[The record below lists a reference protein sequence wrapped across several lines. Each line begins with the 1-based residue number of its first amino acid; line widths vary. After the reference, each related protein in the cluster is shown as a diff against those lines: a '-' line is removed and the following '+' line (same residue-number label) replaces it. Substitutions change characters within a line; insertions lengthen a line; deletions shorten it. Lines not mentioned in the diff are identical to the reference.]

1 MPIEGNFETGAKA
14 DGIEVIT
21 TDHRAVE
28 QLFTLIQAA
37 TKREDTELR
46 RDLGIRITHEL
57 TVHTTIEEQVLYPA
71 VRRYVDDGDDLAD
84 RAVEEHQAVKQLLA
98 KLEGVA
104 PDDNDYLPGF
114 RELEQQVS
122 QHVQEE
128 ESTLLPALRDSVRGE
143 VIYDLGDA
151 LLQAKASLA

>member
-1 MPIEGNFETGAKA
+1 MPIEGNFQTGAKA

-37 TKREDTELR
+37 TKSEDTELR
-46 RDLGIRITHEL
+46 RDLGQRIVHEL
-57 TVHTTIEEQVLYPA
+57 TVHTTIEEQLLYPE

-84 RAVEEHQAVKQLLA
+84 RAVAEHQAVKQLMA
-98 KLEGVA
+98 KVQA
-104 PDDNDYLPGF
+104 VSPDDSDYLPGF
-114 RELEQQVS
+114 KELEQLVS
-122 QHVQEE
+122 QHVHEE
-128 ESTLLPALRDSVRGE
+128 ETTLLPALRESVRGE

-151 LLQAKASLA
+151 LLQAKAAAA